1 MPTVFVPQVPRRKD
15 KDTGLFIPVV
25 NIAPAEEHG
34 KIHIML
40 PPTASFHAT
49 GDIIDLLK
57 PQLKTYSFEDGDSVM
72 AIGDP
77 SILAVV
83 LGMLGKL
90 HGKFYLLK
98 WDRMTQHYFKIKI
111 VLP

>member
-25 NIAPAEEHG
+25 NISPAEEHG
-34 KIHIML
+34 DIRIML

-49 GDIIDLLK
+49 ADIIDLLK
-57 PQLKTYSFEDGDSVM
+57 PQLKTYDFEAGDSVI

-83 LGMLGKL
+83 LGMLGKFY
-90 HGKFYLLK
+90 GKFYILK
-98 WDRMTQHYFKIKI
+98 WDRPMQRYFKIKI